1 MQVFESGEVQDMCG
15 EDVSFCLDAKDEGFE
30 IWCDPRI
37 RVSYEKLVSSDRFDI
52 LYAGEKIYQNLSHE
66 ACLDIMQDL
75 AERYYESPSEGK
87 DMFDA
92 NLISM
97 EECTNG

>member
-1 MQVFESGEVQDMCG
+1 
-15 EDVSFCLDAKDEGFE
+15 
-30 IWCDPRI
+30 
-37 RVSYEKLVSSDRFDI
+37 
-52 LYAGEKIYQNLSHE
+52 
-66 ACLDIMQDL
+66 MQDL

-97 EECTNG
+97 EEC

>member
-1 MQVFESGEVQDMCG
+1 M
-15 EDVSFCLDAKDEGFE
+15 K
-30 IWCDPRI
+30 
-37 RVSYEKLVSSDRFDI
+37 KLVLSNKKFDI
-52 LYAGEKIYQNLSHE
+52 LYDGKKIHQNLSYE
-66 ACLDIMQDL
+66 ECLDVMQDL

-97 EECTNG
+97 EDHTDG

>member
-1 MQVFESGEVQDMCG
+1 V
-15 EDVSFCLDAKDEGFE
+15 
-30 IWCDPRI
+30 
-37 RVSYEKLVSSDRFDI
+37 RFNI
-52 LYAGEKIYQNLSHE
+52 LYAGEIIHESLSHE
-66 ACLDIMQDL
+66 ECLDAMQDL

-97 EECTNG
+97 EEC

>member
-1 MQVFESGEVQDMCG
+1 M
-15 EDVSFCLDAKDEGFE
+15 K
-30 IWCDPRI
+30 
-37 RVSYEKLVSSDRFDI
+37 KLVLSKRFDI
-52 LYAGEKIYQNLSHE
+52 LYAGEKIHQNLSYE
-66 ACLDIMQDL
+66 ECLDVMQDL

-97 EECTNG
+97 EEHTDGQNVQ

>member
-1 MQVFESGEVQDMCG
+1 M
-15 EDVSFCLDAKDEGFE
+15 K
-30 IWCDPRI
+30 
-37 RVSYEKLVSSDRFDI
+37 KLVSSKVRFNI
-52 LYAGEKIYQNLSHE
+52 LYAGEIIHESLSHE
-66 ACLDIMQDL
+66 ECLDAMQDL

-97 EECTNG
+97 EDHTDG

>member
-1 MQVFESGEVQDMCG
+1 MISGAILVLELVM
-15 EDVSFCLDAKDEGFE
+15 K
-30 IWCDPRI
+30 
-37 RVSYEKLVSSDRFDI
+37 KLVSSEVRFDI

>member
-1 MQVFESGEVQDMCG
+1 MKSGAILVSESVT
-15 EDVSFCLDAKDEGFE
+15 
-30 IWCDPRI
+30 R
-37 RVSYEKLVSSDRFDI
+37 KLVLSEVRFNI
-52 LYAGEKIYQNLSHE
+52 LYAGEKIYERLSHE
-66 ACLDIMQDL
+66 ECLEVMQDL

>member
-1 MQVFESGEVQDMCG
+1 MKSGAILVF
-15 EDVSFCLDAKDEGFE
+15 VSVT
-30 IWCDPRI
+30 R
-37 RVSYEKLVSSDRFDI
+37 KLVSSEVRFNV
-52 LYAGEKIYQNLSHE
+52 LYAGERIYENLSHE
-66 ACLDIMQDL
+66 ACLEVMQDL

-97 EECTNG
+97 EEC

>member
-1 MQVFESGEVQDMCG
+1 VQYKICVERMSPSVWMQRK
-15 EDVSFCLDAKDEGFE
+15 KDLIFGATHGF
-30 IWCDPRI
+30 
-37 RVSYEKLVSSDRFDI
+37 VLVMKKLVSSEVRFDI